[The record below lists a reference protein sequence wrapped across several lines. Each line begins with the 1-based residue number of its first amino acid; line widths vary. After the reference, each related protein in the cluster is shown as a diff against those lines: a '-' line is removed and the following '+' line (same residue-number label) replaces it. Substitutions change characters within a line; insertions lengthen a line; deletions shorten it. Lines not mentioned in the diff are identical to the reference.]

1 LVKYTA
7 KNDMHT
13 FVSMLRGINVS
24 GQKVIKMSRLKA
36 LYESVGFADVT
47 TYIQS
52 GNVIFGS
59 SSNDP
64 SSIGKMIVAAIEKS
78 FGFSITV
85 IIRRSSELGRII
97 RACPFV
103 ALSQI
108 DESKLY
114 VTFLNSRPTP
124 TLVKALGLLAA
135 KTRDQYKL
143 VGSEIYLHCP
153 QGYGKT
159 AFSNAFFEKHLK
171 VAATTRNWRTVNTLF
186 AMSSTRDE

>member
-1 LVKYTA
+1 
-7 KNDMHT
+7 MHT

-24 GQKVIKMSRLKA
+24 GQKVIKMTRLKA

-64 SSIGKMIVAAIEKS
+64 SSIGKMIAAAVEKS

-85 IIRRSSELGRII
+85 IIRRSSELGRVI
-97 RACPFV
+97 RTCPFI
-103 ALSQI
+103 ALSHI
-108 DESKLY
+108 DESKLH
-114 VTFLNSRPTP
+114 VTFLNSRPAP
-124 TLVKALGLLAA
+124 ALVKTLGLLAA
-135 KTRDQYKL
+135 KTRDEYKL

-153 QGYGKT
+153 DGYGKT
-159 AFSNAFFEKHLK
+159 VFSNAFFEKHLN

-186 AMSSTRDE
+186 AMAGGRDK